1 MDETCSFSP
10 HKPDHP
16 ERGCAESSRGF
27 ACHRKSSPAHVDK
40 RRKARQSAKWP
51 LLGVS
56 IGGKMSPLRL
66 TDGKTSPLS
75 LAPLDSSP
83 KERAKNAAEEP
94 LPPLLGEVAT
104 PKALT
109 ERLDKAAASS
119 EAEPLDPETGS
130 IRFPDRGT
138 SPAPGK
144 RRKPTLFAA
153 IKGSFA
159 ETKKM
164 WQNRYKNI
172 AKFIT
177 RITKVWGQLLYKVQ
191 KNGTKSAE
199 KRRKSQKV
207 SIWTLA
213 I

>member
-1 MDETCSFSP
+1 M
-10 HKPDHP
+10 
-16 ERGCAESSRGF
+16 
-27 ACHRKSSPAHVDK
+27 
-40 RRKARQSAKWP
+40 P
-51 LLGVS
+51 L
-56 IGGKMSPLRL
+56 
-66 TDGKTSPLS
+66 TS
-75 LAPLDSSP
+75 
-83 KERAKNAAEEP
+83 
-94 LPPLLGEVAT
+94 GEVASRRDDGEGKIAVEK
-104 PKALT
+104 P
-109 ERLDKAAASS
+109 
-119 EAEPLDPETGS
+119 
-130 IRFPDRGT
+130 

-172 AKFIT
+172 AKFIKK
-177 RITKVWGQLLYKVQ
+177 ITKVWGQLLYKVQ

>member
-1 MDETCSFSP
+1 MSP
-10 HKPDHP
+10 LSLAD
-16 ERGCAESSRGF
+16 
-27 ACHRKSSPAHVDK
+27 
-40 RRKARQSAKWP
+40 
-51 LLGVS
+51 
-56 IGGKMSPLRL
+56 GKMSPLR
-66 TDGKTSPLS
+66 

-83 KERAKNAAEEP
+83 KGRAKNAAEQP
-94 LPPLLGEVAT
+94 LPPTLGEVAT
-104 PKALT
+104 PKGVDG
-109 ERLDKAAASS
+109 E
-119 EAEPLDPETGS
+119 
-130 IRFPDRGT
+130 GT
-138 SPAPGK
+138 SPAGK
-144 RRKPTLFAA
+144 RRKPTLFVA

-191 KNGTKSAE
+191 KNRTKSAE
-199 KRRKSQKV
+199 KGRKSQKV

>member
-1 MDETCSFSP
+1 M
-10 HKPDHP
+10 
-16 ERGCAESSRGF
+16 
-27 ACHRKSSPAHVDK
+27 
-40 RRKARQSAKWP
+40 
-51 LLGVS
+51 
-56 IGGKMSPLRL
+56 
-66 TDGKTSPLS
+66 
-75 LAPLDSSP
+75 
-83 KERAKNAAEEP
+83 
-94 LPPLLGEVAT
+94 
-104 PKALT
+104 
-109 ERLDKAAASS
+109 
-119 EAEPLDPETGS
+119 DPETGS

-138 SPAPGK
+138 SPTPGK

-153 IKGSFA
+153 IKGSFT

-172 AKFIT
+172 AKFIKK
-177 RITKVWGQLLYKVQ
+177 ITKVWGQLLYKVQ

>member
-1 MDETCSFSP
+1 MPLRILHCSLPAKLFIYSRNKSP
-10 HKPDHP
+10 SGAFVSPRVRECRNVCQ
-16 ERGCAESSRGF
+16 ERSGNLPS
-27 ACHRKSSPAHVDK
+27 
-40 RRKARQSAKWP
+40 QSASQTALPKGEP
-51 LLGVS
+51 RTLRE
-56 IGGKMSPLRL
+56 SPC
-66 TDGKTSPLS
+66 LS
-75 LAPLDSSP
+75 LR
-83 KERAKNAAEEP
+83 ERWQRR
-94 LPPLLGEVAT
+94 
-104 PKALT
+104 KALT
-109 ERLDKAAASS
+109 ERV
-119 EAEPLDPETGS
+119 P
-130 IRFPDRGT
+130 
-138 SPAPGK
+138 PAPGK

-172 AKFIT
+172 AKFIK